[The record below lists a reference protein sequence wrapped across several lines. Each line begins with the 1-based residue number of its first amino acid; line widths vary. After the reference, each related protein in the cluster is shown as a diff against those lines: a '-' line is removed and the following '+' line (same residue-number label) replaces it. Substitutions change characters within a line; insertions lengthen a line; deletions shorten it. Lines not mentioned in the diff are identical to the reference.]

1 MSTVFVA
8 EDDPDDLFLLKKA
21 MGKLAQAHTLE
32 VFRNGRDLLAALKSE
47 PAPALVIL
55 DLNLPIVDGREA
67 LRAMQ
72 SHKVLREIPVLIFTT
87 SALDSDRQQT
97 LGLGA
102 KYFLTKPASIQ
113 GYLDSLTPVIEDIL
127 SPCRGHIS

>member
-1 MSTVFVA
+1 MES
-8 EDDPDDLFLLKKA
+8 ELKKPRVEA
-21 MGKLAQAHTLE
+21 FT
-32 VFRNGRDLLAALKSE
+32 
-47 PAPALVIL
+47 AP
-55 DLNLPIVDGREA
+55 DFE
-67 LRAMQ
+67 